1 MKNAFDAQANL
12 NEWIQNDWESDDFIE
27 NSRGNSGKSNSGTN
41 SAEAKPNAGHYLLAI
56 LYLLAVNP
64 LVWIGIVAAILILS

>member
-1 MKNAFDAQANL
+1 MKNAFDARANL

-27 NSRGNSGKSNSGTN
+27 NSREKTNKSNSGAD
-41 SAEAKPNAGHYLLAI
+41 SAEDKPNAGHYLLAI